1 MLKTVIA
8 SMALTL
14 AVSPVQAKPTGL
26 VCDLIAE
33 RGPDADLK
41 FWGSGAVFTPRFEE
55 VQPIDMDCE
64 AGYCATAVGTT
75 TDGSYITLV
84 IWSEGDEIGVDMITR
99 RPDKPILVVAFAANC
114 SEIS

>member
-14 AVSPVQAKPTGL
+14 AVLPARAEQIQL
-26 VCDLIAE
+26 VCYLESD
-33 RGPDADLK
+33 RGPDAS
-41 FWGSGAVFTPRFEE
+41 FRYSGSTAMFHPKYQETK
-55 VQPIDMDCE
+55 PIMLDCE

-84 IWSEGDEIGVDMITR
+84 VWNEGTTYGVDMITR